1 MDNGLYHIEDNKI
14 YKMSL
19 NEPMKR
25 VGTAMSDEVIMN
37 VIDTVTEY
45 IFCNY
50 GDCCMEKITWDKLQR
65 IRDEIKENAMEMIKI
80 NLDMKR

>member
-50 GDCCMEKITWDKLQR
+50 GDCCMEKITWDELQR
-65 IRDEIKENAMEMIKI
+65 IRNEIKENAMEIIKI

>member
-25 VGTAMSDEVIMN
+25 VGIAMSDEVIMN

-45 IFCNY
+45 MFCNY
-50 GDCCMEKITWDKLQR
+50 GDCCMEKITWDELQR
-65 IRDEIKENAMEMIKI
+65 VRNEIKENAMETIKI

>member
-25 VGTAMSDEVIMN
+25 VGIAMSDEVISSEEWE
-37 VIDTVTEY
+37 V
-45 IFCNY
+45 
-50 GDCCMEKITWDKLQR
+50 KLH
-65 IRDEIKENAMEMIKI
+65 
-80 NLDMKR
+80 DM